1 VGVFYSLPVYLL
13 TTSALYDILVF
24 NLRERSPLKCL
35 SSETILIL
43 EYFVMK
49 SAKQKVLAYLSKD
62 SEYNTLTAQ
71 KMQSVFGVA
80 NPSATINELR
90 NEGHAIYLNSRINA
104 NGDKVSFYRLGTPTK
119 RIVAAGIAAV
129 RSQGERAFA

>member
-1 VGVFYSLPVYLL
+1 
-13 TTSALYDILVF
+13 
-24 NLRERSPLKCL
+24 
-35 SSETILIL
+35 
-43 EYFVMK
+43 MK

-62 SEYNTLTAQ
+62 GAYNTLTAN

-90 NEGHAIYLNSRINA
+90 NEGHAIYLNTRINS

-119 RIVAAGIAAV
+119 RVIAAGIAAI